1 MGATEFWLVLLI
13 GVAMGILLT
22 MSVRWIA
29 RRLLGGNQ
37 QKESRAGR

>member
-22 MSVRWIA
+22 MSVRWIG

-37 QKESRAGR
+37 PREGSARR